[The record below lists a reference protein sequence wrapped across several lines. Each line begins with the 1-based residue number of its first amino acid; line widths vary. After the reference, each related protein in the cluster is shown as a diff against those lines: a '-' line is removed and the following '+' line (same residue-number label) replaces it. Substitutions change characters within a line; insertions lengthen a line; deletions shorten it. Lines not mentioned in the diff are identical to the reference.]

1 MTVTTPARLTI
12 GLTGGIGSGK
22 STVSQM
28 LVELG
33 AHLVDTDAISRALT
47 APGGDA
53 IPHIAR
59 QFGDDFIDPTGAMD
73 RVRMRELAFT
83 DPSAMARL
91 EAILHPLISLQAD
104 QHAGLALPNQHIIYD
119 VPLLAESGRKWKDK
133 VDRIL
138 VVDCEPETQIA
149 RVMVRSG
156 WPREAVE
163 AVLAK
168 QAQRETRRALADHI
182 ILNEGLSLPE
192 LRQQV
197 EQLWALWHQAPAV
210 Q

>member
-1 MTVTTPARLTI
+1 
-12 GLTGGIGSGK
+12 
-22 STVSQM
+22 M

-91 EAILHPLISLQAD
+91 EAILHPLIGLHAD
-104 QHAGLALPNQHIIYD
+104 QHAGLALPDQHHHLRRA
-119 VPLLAESGRKWKDK
+119 PAGRSAATWKDK

-168 QAQRETRRALADHI
+168 Q
-182 ILNEGLSLPE
+182 S
-192 LRQQV
+192 
-197 EQLWALWHQAPAV
+197 PA
-210 Q
+210 

>member
-104 QHAGLALPNQHIIYD
+104 QHASLALPDQHIIYD

-138 VVDCEPETQIA
+138 VIDCEPETQIA
-149 RVMVRSG
+149 RVMARSG